1 MMQSVR
7 YDGDVYVLVKESA
20 ESSLV
25 RNPDTGEETYVP
37 NDELEALDSPALET
51 RAAAV
56 PESVRVV
63 LRVAHDDRSL
73 GLLLDLHENG
83 PRPVRDMLTDYSFC
97 ESDLLGLLTECRA
110 AGVVEEV
117 TAAGEPGYA
126 LTSTGDRGVAKLLN
140 LR

>member
-1 MMQSVR
+1 MTQPVR
-7 YDGDVYVLVKESA
+7 YDGDVYLRVKESS

-25 RNPDTGEETYVP
+25 RDPETGEETHVP
-37 NDELEALDSPALET
+37 NADLEPLDQSALET

-56 PESVRVV
+56 PESVRAV

-83 PRPVRDMLTDYSFC
+83 PRPVRDMLADYSFC

-110 AGVVEEV
+110 AGVVEEATV
-117 TAAGEPGYA
+117 AGEPGYA

-140 LR
+140 RR